1 MYISR
6 NLHPGTGSF
15 SDPQRQAEQL
25 PGVDLGE
32 GRGPS
37 GLCWPCWRPLWPS
50 DQCLLCHLFTSRHCL
65 SFQHLNVLASS
76 LRLVCQPRSCLI
88 LSNPT
93 ALPWFNCQGVH
104 SPSPQPLASPFFPL
118 PQLQLLCFFKVTGS
132 PGERTLLPR
141 PGPSAPLAPL
151 APAAGFLK
159 RPNTQALGL
168 PGISLMVIKA
178 HRGQA
183 MGAPRVGGC
192 GHS

>member
-1 MYISR
+1 MKTMDPFPRKVPSCVHIQKFTSR
-6 NLHPGTGSF
+6 DRAF
-15 SDPQRQAEQL
+15 SDPQSQAEQL
-25 PGVDLGE
+25 PGVGLGD

-50 DQCLLCHLFTSRHCL
+50 DQCLSVCHSFTSQHCL
-65 SFQHLNVLASS
+65 GFQHLNVLASY

-118 PQLQLLCFFKVTGS
+118 PQLQLLCIFKVTRS
-132 PGERTLLPR
+132 PGERPLLPR

-151 APAAGFLK
+151 APAVGFRKSRGPTHRLWV
-159 RPNTQALGL
+159 
-168 PGISLMVIKA
+168 SLA
-178 HRGQA
+178 SH
-183 MGAPRVGGC
+183 
-192 GHS
+192 